1 MPRRM
6 PWIWLG
12 LLGACALVAVLAW
25 QNRELREERR
35 WFVTRTTEPY
45 LGMYVPQ
52 VEATTLDGAA
62 HVLGAPSGTF
72 QVLYFFTPTCP
83 YSRRSLPRVAEAAR
97 RIAQAHGPD
106 VEVLGVCHCTP
117 AQARA
122 YADAHRLPFAVTT
135 LTNRRHV
142 MLFRARN
149 VPALLAL
156 DRDGRLRYARVGT
169 FDTKE
174 RMQDL
179 LAALQRTDASPALAT
194 VEER

>member
-1 MPRRM
+1 M
-6 PWIWLG
+6 G

-35 WFVTRTTEPY
+35 WFVARTTEPY
-45 LGMYVPQ
+45 LGMYVPK
-52 VEATTLDGAA
+52 VEATTLDGAS
-62 HVLGAPSGTF
+62 HVLGAPDGAF

-83 YSRRSLPRVAEAAR
+83 YSRRSLPRVADAAR
-97 RIAQAHGPD
+97 RIAETHGPD
-106 VEVLGVCHCTP
+106 AQLLGVCHCTP

-122 YADAHRLPFAVTT
+122 YAAEHRLPFPVTT
-135 LTNRRHV
+135 LTDRRHV

-149 VPALLAL
+149 VPATLAL
-156 DRDGRLRYARVGT
+156 DRDGRVRYARVGA

-174 RMQDL
+174 RVQDL
-179 LAALQRTDASPALAT
+179 LAALRRTDASAALAT